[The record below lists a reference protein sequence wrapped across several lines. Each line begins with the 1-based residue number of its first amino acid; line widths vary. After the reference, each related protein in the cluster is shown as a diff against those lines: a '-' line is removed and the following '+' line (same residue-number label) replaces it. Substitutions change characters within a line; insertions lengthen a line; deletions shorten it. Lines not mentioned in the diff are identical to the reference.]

1 MASTKRSMLPMDAE
15 CKATEPAPR
24 AGSCRTRSAAWRPP
38 AFLLIER
45 RVAAPVISVH
55 CHSWLQRVRHE
66 KHRRSPTPGL
76 AKEPARVQ
84 YSGCGYGRKPGSI
97 QHGRFCPHPAGPR
110 SRPVPQELGATTSLG
125 LFENLDAGI
134 TRESHHHVVV
144 DVLAIRRTNLEPQ
157 RSVFMIVCS
166 CNILSDHD
174 VRSAVRASEDLPC
187 NAKQVYGCLGC
198 SAECGRCART
208 IKTIIDQ
215 ALDLCA
221 STSVR

>member
-1 MASTKRSMLPMDAE
+1 MPATPRTAEPVIKPTHSRTYPDSRVRAHLSTVTAYPRAMASTKCSVLPMNAE

-24 AGSCRTRSAAWRPP
+24 ARQLQDKVGGVTPA

-66 KHRRSPTPGL
+66 KHRRSPTAGL

-97 QHGRFCPHPAGPR
+97 QHGRFCPHPAGLR
-110 SRPVPQELGATTSLG
+110 SRPVRQELGATTSSG

-134 TRESHHHVVV
+134 TRESHHRVVV
-144 DVLAIRRTNLEPQ
+144 DVLAIRRT
-157 RSVFMIVCS
+157 
-166 CNILSDHD
+166 
-174 VRSAVRASEDLPC
+174 
-187 NAKQVYGCLGC
+187 
-198 SAECGRCART
+198 
-208 IKTIIDQ
+208 
-215 ALDLCA
+215 
-221 STSVR
+221 